1 VGPHQDEAEAQ
12 LAEESQALTESPLAD
27 TLPTEGEVLGV
38 YAQADTDTATVTDAG
53 AAPGANGA
61 NAAASAATNTAVA
74 ATGLSAGTWG
84 LIGAAGLGLAAAAGG
99 GSKSTPEN
107 TPKANQ
113 APTALALTGAL
124 AGVGKNEVAENTAI
138 TTRLKVADIAI
149 TDDGLGSNTL
159 SLSGAD
165 QDLFEIDGN
174 ALYLK
179 AGTALDYE
187 AKTSYAVTVQ
197 VQDST
202 VSNSTALSQNFS
214 LQVTDVNEAP
224 TNTVPAAQTVNQ
236 DTTLVISGLSVADV
250 DADTGTISVTLS
262 VSHGTIQVAGAAGVV
277 QSGDGTDTTKTL
289 TGTLADINAALAAPG
304 AVVYRGSANYSGS
317 DTLTLRTTDQASTP
331 LSDTDTVAITVNR
344 VTLTSADTF
353 ALWQTAETNANAGDI
368 NALNAQ
374 SGVIS
379 NTRDLTS
386 RDGSANQADS
396 AKRLTQYINQ
406 VTGTDIVSDAEFDAG
421 FTITGKA
428 AAGAEATIEFRLD
441 KDRTTGVD
449 GEGAQVL
456 SLGANDVDGDG
467 TTDVTASYDN
477 TTGDWSLAF
486 AAGSAALLQA
496 THNTYG
502 SGVHQ
507 LLVDTDGNGSRTGT
521 GATAEASRLFLVAS
535 GTAASSDTGLV
546 SQNYSVQDKLTSDVF
561 VYYHGD
567 PDGAGIG
574 LWTALDNG
582 DSASNQGLVTTDQD
596 GNTTFSDDFDYYNT
610 PAANT
615 NAVTT
620 PVTPS
625 NTALHW
631 VTDIAAQTWEFHM
644 GTNNNYETWD
654 VANAQATDHTLW
666 GSNSS
671 RQASLAEAVA
681 LYAANF
687 GGDGSTRTPNTVG
700 AVQPMSNAGSTN
712 GYAAVEDNRPG
723 EWGNALWSAAPT
735 PSGHARLGLYNGL
748 VFDYRDASKSWTSWP
763 IVCGPLCWPMRW
775 TKPRRRGAVRVRS
788 MCGSCVPA

>member
-1 VGPHQDEAEAQ
+1 MGPHQDEAEAQ
-12 LAEESQALTESPLAD
+12 LTEESQALTESPLAD
-27 TLPTEGEVLGV
+27 TLPTEGEILGV
-38 YAQADTDTATVTDAG
+38 YAQAGTATVTDAG
-53 AAPGANGA
+53 AAPGADTASTA
-61 NAAASAATNTAVA
+61 NTTANTTGTTASTTSSTTATATASTA
-74 ATGLSAGTWG
+74 GLSAGAVG
-84 LIGAAGLGLAAAAGG
+84 MIGALGLGVIASAKGQ
-99 GSKSTPEN
+99 SSDN
-107 TPKANQ
+107 PKANQ

-165 QDLFEIDGN
+165 KDLFEIDGN

-197 VQDST
+197 VQDNT
-202 VSNSTALSQNFS
+202 VSSSTALSQNFS
-214 LQVTDVNEAP
+214 LQVTDV
-224 TNTVPAAQTVNQ
+224 
-236 DTTLVISGLSVADV
+236 
-250 DADTGTISVTLS
+250 
-262 VSHGTIQVAGAAGVV
+262 
-277 QSGDGTDTTKTL
+277 
-289 TGTLADINAALAAPG
+289 AAPST
-304 AVVYRGSANYSGS
+304 A
-317 DTLTLRTTDQASTP
+317 QAF
-331 LSDTDTVAITVNR
+331 D
-344 VTLTSADTF
+344 
-353 ALWQTAETNANAGDI
+353 LWQEAELAGLGDTSKNI
-368 NALNAQ
+368 NALNQHSAEIMQ
-374 SGVIS
+374 Q
-379 NTRDLTS
+379 RDTTS
-386 RDGSANQADS
+386 ADGSANQADS

-406 VTGTDIVSDAEFDAG
+406 VTGTDIVSEAEFDAG

-428 AAGAEATIEFRLD
+428 TAGAEATIEFRLD

-477 TTGDWSLAF
+477 TTGEWSLAF

-496 THNTYG
+496 THNTWG

-546 SQNYSVQDKLTSDVF
+546 SQNHSVQDKLTSDVF

-582 DSASNQGLVTTDQD
+582 DSASNLGLVTTDQD
-596 GNTTFSDDFDYYNT
+596 GNNSFSSDRDYYNT

-615 NAVTT
+615 NAATT

-644 GTNNNYETWD
+644 GSNTDYANWD
-654 VANAQATDHTLW
+654 EANAQATDHTLW
-666 GSNSS
+666 DSNSS

-712 GYAAVEDNRPG
+712 GYADVEDNRPG
-723 EWGNALWSAAPT
+723 GWDGYLWSAAPT
-735 PSGHARLGLYNGL
+735 PSGHALLDLYFG
-748 VFDYRDASKSWTSWP
+748 VVYDFRDTSGNF
-763 IVCGPLCWPMRW
+763 VS
-775 TKPRRRGAVRVRS
+775 AVL
-788 MCGSCVPA
+788 

>member
-1 VGPHQDEAEAQ
+1 MGPHQDEAEAQ
-12 LAEESQALTESPLAD
+12 LAEESQALTESPPAD
-27 TLPTEGEVLGV
+27 TLSTEGEVLGV
-38 YAQADTDTATVTDAG
+38 YAQADTATVTDAG

-124 AGVGKNEVAENTAI
+124 AGVGKNEVAKNTAT

-179 AGTALDYE
+179 AGTALDHE

-214 LQVTDVNEAP
+214 LQVTNV
-224 TNTVPAAQTVNQ
+224 
-236 DTTLVISGLSVADV
+236 
-250 DADTGTISVTLS
+250 
-262 VSHGTIQVAGAAGVV
+262 
-277 QSGDGTDTTKTL
+277 
-289 TGTLADINAALAAPG
+289 AAP
-304 AVVYRGSANYSGS
+304 S
-317 DTLTLRTTDQASTP
+317 TTAQAF
-331 LSDTDTVAITVNR
+331 D
-344 VTLTSADTF
+344 
-353 ALWQTAETNANAGDI
+353 LWQEAELAGLGDTSKNI
-368 NALNAQ
+368 NALNQHSAEIMQ
-374 SGVIS
+374 Q
-379 NTRDLTS
+379 RDTTS
-386 RDGSANQADS
+386 ADGSANQADP

-406 VTGTDIVSDAEFDAG
+406 VTGTDIVSEAEFDAG

-428 AAGAEATIEFRLD
+428 TAGAEATIEFRLD

-546 SQNYSVQDKLTSDVF
+546 SQNYSVQDKLTNDVF

-615 NAVTT
+615 HAATT

-644 GTNNNYETWD
+644 GTNTDFATWV
-654 VANAQATDHTLW
+654 VANAQAADHTLW

-775 TKPRRRGAVRVRS
+775 TKPRRRGEVKVRS